1 METINAQREEP
12 KIAVITDL
20 HGDRE
25 TAREMKEFLQ
35 TQDVDIIV
43 LAGDTPDNTKATFT
57 WMIKNFRRVS
67 VPVIVFP
74 GSHENSFLYKEVL
87 KGFKDDKNV
96 IDGRKQENWRVRIDG
111 YELLLIPGSDTV
123 ARGTNRK
130 NGGNMWLVTDKETP
144 QLKAQLTKKIQRV
157 EIATKAEPVFIEDV
171 KRAFSRKTKVPRTKQ
186 IVISHIPLR
195 CAKKNSIDVA
205 RFGKAKQEFKLKKK
219 DFTKKELELL
229 SASKTETV
237 FSENSV
243 LPLKMAKIVH
253 NKGYPLKLHNKNVGS
268 KAIRK
273 LLNKHNI
280 TKFICGHIHEAGPK
294 AIDKKER
301 KLKKQWNKEFYANN
315 GPGNEGNLTLLTLR
329 KDGKVKHEFVN
340 VKKKSD

>member
-1 METINAQREEP
+1 METITTEREEP
-12 KIAVITDL
+12 KVAIITDL
-20 HGDRE
+20 HGDTE

-35 TQDVDIIV
+35 TQEIDGVV
-43 LAGDTPDNTKATFT
+43 LAGDTPDNTKANFT
-57 WMIKNFRRVS
+57 WMIKNFRRLK

-87 KGFKDDKNV
+87 KGFKNDTNV
-96 IDGRKQENWRVRIDG
+96 IDGMKQENWRVRIKG

-123 ARGTNRK
+123 ARGTTRK

-144 QLKAQLTKKIQRV
+144 QLKVQLTKKIKKV
-157 EIATKAEPVFIEDV
+157 EIATKAEPVFFDNV
-171 KRAFSRKTKVPRTKQ
+171 KKVVSKKTNIPRTRQ
-186 IVISHIPLR
+186 IVISHIPLQ
-195 CAKKNSIDVA
+195 CTKKNSIDVA
-205 RFGKAKQEFKLKKK
+205 RFGKAQQEFTLKKK
-219 DFTKKELELL
+219 DFTKKELALL
-229 SASKTETV
+229 STSRTETN
-237 FSENSV
+237 FSETSV
-243 LPLKMAKIVH
+243 LPLKEARIIHK
-253 NKGYPLKLHNKNVGS
+253 KGYPIRLHNKNVGS

-301 KLKKQWNKEFYANN
+301 KLKKSWNKEFFANN

-340 VKKKSD
+340 VKKR